1 MTMRKAVFV
10 MNSQG
15 NILQGIVK
23 DAKEFERSCQE
34 QEGGKKKK
42 KTGHFSPVLNVSW
55 IKCAVGISNKN

>member
-1 MTMRKAVFV
+1 MTMRKPVFV

-34 QEGGKKKK
+34 SEGEKRKQDI
-42 KTGHFSPVLNVSW
+42 FPLF
-55 IKCAVGISNKN
+55 

>member
-42 KTGHFSPVLNVSW
+42 ENRTFFSCSECFLDQMCS
-55 IKCAVGISNKN
+55 GNKQ